1 MAGLLAVNPPFLE
14 PRRAEEVVAAAAS
27 VEAADVVADLVGIGE
42 VDEEAGEEGL
52 VGIVVVVEEEGVA
65 LEVVDLVEDKE
76 IGKIFWFLLI

>member
-27 VEAADVVADLVGIGE
+27 VEATDVVADLVGIGE

-52 VGIVVVVEEEGVA
+52 VGIVVVVEEDGVA
-65 LEVVDLVEDKE
+65 LEAVDLVEDKE
-76 IGKIFWFLLI
+76 IGKLFWFLLI